1 MNLKEE
7 FITKKWLALSV
18 LLVTLLSGA
27 ILAGCGGDKK
37 TDGQSANKPAQ
48 TAKGDSIT
56 DIFAKGE
63 KIDGMSYDYS
73 MTAGDMSMSGKVWMQ
88 GKKMKT
94 ESTMGGE
101 KVISYV
107 DVDTNTVVIYN
118 PAQNSAMKMSSG
130 EAEKQNAVSDT
141 PLDYTSELDKTSI
154 KELEATIYD
163 GVKCRIVEV
172 TEKDSKIGTKMW
184 IREDYGIPMRIE
196 SVDATGV
203 KFVMEYKNM
212 KIGSIAADV
221 FQLPA
226 GVQVTDMNDMLK
238 QMQQLPG
245 MPGGQQ

>member
-1 MNLKEE
+1 M
-7 FITKKWLALSV
+7 LAV
-18 LLVTLLSGA
+18 ILSGA
-27 ILAGCGGDKK
+27 ILAGCGGDKS
-37 TDGQSANKPAQ
+37 TGGQQANQSQQ
-48 TAKGDSIT
+48 TAKTESIT

-73 MTAGDMSMSGKVWMQ
+73 VTASDMSMNGKVWMQ

-101 KVISYV
+101 NVVSFF
-107 DVDTNTVVIYN
+107 DGDTNTVIIYN
-118 PAQNSAMKMSSG
+118 PAEKTAMKMSAG
-130 EAEKQNAVSDT
+130 QAEEQNAISDT
-141 PLDYTSELDKTSI
+141 PVDYTSGIDKTSI
-154 KELEATIYD
+154 KELETVVYE
-163 GVKCRIVEV
+163 GVKCRVVEV
-172 TEKDSKIGTKMW
+172 TEKDSKTVTKMW
-184 IREDYGIPMRIE
+184 LREDYGIPMRIE
-196 SVDATGV
+196 STDPTGG

-226 GVQVTDMNDMLK
+226 GVQVTDMSEMMK